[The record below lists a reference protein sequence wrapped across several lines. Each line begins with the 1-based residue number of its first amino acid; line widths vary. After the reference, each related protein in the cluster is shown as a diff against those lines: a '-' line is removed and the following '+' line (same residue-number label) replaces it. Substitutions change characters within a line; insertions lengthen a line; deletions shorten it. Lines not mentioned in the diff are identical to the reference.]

1 MKVLVENSTW
11 NNVGDG
17 WYQFSLYYMLKRMYP
32 QHKVMIGEGPI
43 RRSFR
48 IKRHCQLENALN
60 LIDYQTADI
69 HVLSGPMLPSI
80 IDDYKVAIENFFKR
94 NEKYCFISA
103 SGTGLSHEKVK
114 EIGAFLKKYPPMFM
128 ATRDNETY
136 SNFKDYVDNIYN
148 GICTAFLVDLNI
160 DIDTFKIDNP
170 FFISS
175 FYTEMEPTY
184 RLKDISKSV
193 TLENLDVVHHKTK
206 YGLPFKYARHLNF
219 LNFQQKN
226 IAGVEI
232 VRTIQNLNTRFN
244 HINFAM
250 PNSFISFNPLTYLSV
265 AKSAEFTI
273 SDRVHACAISLGCNR
288 PARFLFNTP
297 RAGIFDRLGF
307 DYKSN
312 GGIMYPNM
320 DILNKEKKLLQ
331 EYIYQFIQ

>member
-1 MKVLVENSTW
+1 MKILVENSTW

-17 WYQFSLYYMLKRMYP
+17 WYQYSIYYMLKKMYP
-32 QHKVMIGEGPI
+32 HHEIRMGEGPI
-43 RRSFR
+43 TRAFR
-48 IKRHCQLENALN
+48 IKGTRFIENSLN
-60 LIDYQTADI
+60 LLDFQEADI
-69 HVLSGPMLPSI
+69 HVFSGPMIPSI
-80 IDDYKVAIENFFKR
+80 IKDYKKAIIKILSR
-94 NEKYCFISA
+94 GEKYCLISS
-103 SGTGLSHEKVK
+103 SGTGLQTSEIE
-114 EIGAFLKKYPPMFM
+114 EIGEFLRTYPPMFM
-128 ATRDNETY
+128 TTRDRETY
-136 SNFKDYVDNIYN
+136 KNFKNYVDYIYD

-160 DIDTFKIDNP
+160 NIDTFKLDSP

-175 FYTEMEPTY
+175 FYMEMEPTY
-184 RLKDISKSV
+184 KLKNEKNSV
-193 TLENLDVVHHKTK
+193 SIDNIEVIHHNTK
-206 YGLPFKYARHLNF
+206 FHLPFKFARHLNF
-219 LNFQQKN
+219 KNPQQKS
-226 IAGVEI
+226 IGGFEI

-288 PARFLFNTP
+288 PAWFLFNTP